1 MNKKFVYNSVLASF
15 IHDFIAM
22 KEALGINNL
31 RTKWILL
38 EIDRFYC
45 SKEVKEPVIT
55 KNLTMEWQKSRMNDH
70 PGTLYTKLS
79 VLSQLSRYMSRH
91 GYDCYNPQLPKYT
104 RSHTDF
110 TPYIFTT
117 EQIRALFEKSD
128 ELRVYDAHMNST
140 LFCVPAV
147 LRLLYSTGLRISE
160 ALSIRNRD
168 LAFDRKYI
176 HIRKT
181 KTGYERIVP
190 VNNELEGVLKQ
201 YMSYR
206 NRMPVKGV
214 DAPGGFLFIKPDGTH
229 CNAQSVYKW
238 FRKLLSECKI
248 PYKGNHHGPRVHDLR
263 HTYSVHALVQMV
275 HRGQDVHAGLP
286 IISTCLGHKSVSSTE
301 QYVRLV
307 EMMYPELI
315 EQCSPISAYVF
326 PKITLTTELP

>member
-1 MNKKFVYNSVLASF
+1 MNKPFVYQSVLAPF

-22 KEALGINNL
+22 KEASGFDSL

-55 KNLTMEWQKSRMNDH
+55 KKLIAEWEKTRVNDH
-70 PGTLYTKLS
+70 PGTLYTKFS
-79 VLSQLSRYMSRH
+79 VLSQLARYMSRH
-91 GYDCYNPQLPKYT
+91 GQDCHIPQLPKYS
-104 RSHTDF
+104 RSNTDF
-110 TPYIFTT
+110 TPYIFTP
-117 EQIRALFEKSD
+117 EQIRDIFEKSD

-140 LFCVPAV
+140 IFCIPSV

-160 ALSIRNRD
+160 ALSIRNQD
-168 LAFDRKYI
+168 VAFERNFI

-181 KTGYERIVP
+181 KTGHERIVP
-190 VNNELEGVLKQ
+190 VNDELENVLKQ

-206 NRMPVKGV
+206 DKMPVKGIN
-214 DAPGGFLFIKPDGTH
+214 APDGFLFVKPDGTY
-229 CNAQSVYKW
+229 CTPQSVYQW
-238 FRKLLSECKI
+238 FRKILSKCNI

-263 HTYSVHALVQMV
+263 HSFSVHALVQTV
-275 HRGQDVHAGLP
+275 RNGQDIYAGLP
-286 IISTCLGHKSVSSTE
+286 IIATCLGHTSVSSTE

-315 EQCSPISAYVF
+315 KQCSPVSAYVF
-326 PKITLTTELP
+326 PKINLTSQLP